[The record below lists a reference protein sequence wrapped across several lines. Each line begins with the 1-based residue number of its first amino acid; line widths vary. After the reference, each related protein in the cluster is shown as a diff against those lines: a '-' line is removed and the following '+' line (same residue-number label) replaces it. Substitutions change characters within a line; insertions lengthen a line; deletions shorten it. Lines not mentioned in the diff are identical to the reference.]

1 MTIEIRNVCK
11 SFKEVN
17 AVQDVSLKVESGESV
32 ALLGPNGA
40 GKTTTIEILEGIL
53 KATSGDV
60 EVLGQCWKANAQ
72 SIREKIGISL
82 QETRFSDKLTVLE
95 TVALFKSFYAAGM
108 DSQVAISQV
117 GLEDKSGT
125 WVKHLSGGQRQRL
138 AVATALVGNPSL
150 LFLAEPTTGLDPRSR
165 RELWRIIRTFVER
178 GGSVLVTTHYMEEA
192 ERICDRVA
200 ILDHGK
206 VIACGTPQELIAG
219 LNGEHI
225 VELTVADGTDAA
237 LRNDDRWTQIPNVH
251 ALAREDARY
260 RITVTEP
267 HVVIPELYN
276 FIESVGTKVT
286 SLTMRHVS
294 LEDVFVQLTGRHWE
308 NQEEPA

>member
-1 MTIEIRNVCK
+1 M
-11 SFKEVN
+11 
-17 AVQDVSLKVESGESV
+17 
-32 ALLGPNGA
+32 
-40 GKTTTIEILEGIL
+40 
-53 KATSGDV
+53 
-60 EVLGQCWKANAQ
+60 
-72 SIREKIGISL
+72 
-82 QETRFSDKLTVLE
+82 
-95 TVALFKSFYAAGM
+95 
-108 DSQVAISQV
+108 
-117 GLEDKSGT
+117 
-125 WVKHLSGGQRQRL
+125 
-138 AVATALVGNPSL
+138 
-150 LFLAEPTTGLDPRSR
+150 
-165 RELWRIIRTFVER
+165 
-178 GGSVLVTTHYMEEA
+178 
-192 ERICDRVA
+192 A

-251 ALAREDARY
+251 ALAREDDRY